1 MSVLFVTVDTL
12 NTTREL
18 SVTLC
23 VWTIGVIL
31 DNWNLQ
37 YVSIRVEIEA
47 LHINQIFN
55 NMHTIY
61 GDLDYVQGYLR
72 MGYLEMELNDEDFEK
87 FKSLSLKEQ
96 KEWLWDEGSVK
107 VDDFSV
113 DDIGSITEINY

>member
-1 MSVLFVTVDTL
+1 M
-12 NTTREL
+12 
-18 SVTLC
+18 
-23 VWTIGVIL
+23 
-31 DNWNLQ
+31 
-37 YVSIRVEIEA
+37 EIEA

-55 NMHTIY
+55 IHTIF

-72 MGYLEMELNDEDFEK
+72 MGHLEMKLNDKDFEK

-96 KEWLWDEGSVK
+96 KEWLRDEGHVE